1 MSSSRRAFLIG
12 GGIGSLAAAAFM
24 IRDGGMKGSQISI
37 FETMPLTGGCIDA
50 AGSPDQGY
58 IMRGSRMMTADDF
71 ECTWGLFQSIPS
83 LSTPGKSVFQ
93 ETMDFSEKV
102 PWNAKAR
109 MIDGNRAVVDT
120 STMGFSMA
128 DRIELLRLSEASEDE
143 LEGSRITDWLSP
155 AFLETNFWQM
165 WATTFAFQPWHSA
178 LELRRYMHR
187 FIKSFSRIDRLS
199 GVKHPVYN
207 HYDSF
212 IRPLTAWLENH
223 GVQFRMETTVT
234 DLDLVTEDG
243 RVLVTGIHYK
253 HPSLAGHVDV
263 GSDDVVVLQS
273 GSMTEASSIGSMDS
287 APRHL
292 RAGDSKSWALWEK
305 LAAGRPEFGC
315 PSAFN
320 SSIPETCW
328 QSFTVTLSDTV
339 FFDNMER
346 FTGNVAGTGGIVT
359 FKDSRWLMSIVLYHQ
374 PHFIGQPSDVQVF
387 WGYALHPDRIGDFVA
402 RPMSECSGREILRE
416 LSGHL
421 RFDNKVFA
429 SANCIPCRMPYITSQ
444 FMPRKKSDRPL
455 PVPKNS
461 RNLALVSQFVEIP
474 QDVVFTIEYSIRA
487 AQIAVYELM
496 EIEKEIPPVHP
507 YDKSVRQQ
515 IKAIIKAFK

>member
-1 MSSSRRAFLIG
+1 
-12 GGIGSLAAAAFM
+12 
-24 IRDGGMKGSQISI
+24 
-37 FETMPLTGGCIDA
+37 
-50 AGSPDQGY
+50 
-58 IMRGSRMMTADDF
+58 
-71 ECTWGLFQSIPS
+71 
-83 LSTPGKSVFQ
+83 
-93 ETMDFSEKV
+93 
-102 PWNAKAR
+102 
-109 MIDGNRAVVDT
+109 
-120 STMGFSMA
+120 
-128 DRIELLRLSEASEDE
+128 
-143 LEGSRITDWLSP
+143 
-155 AFLETNFWQM
+155 
-165 WATTFAFQPWHSA
+165 
-178 LELRRYMHR
+178 MHR
-187 FIKSFSRIDRLS
+187 FINSFSRIDRLS

-212 IRPLTAWLENH
+212 IRPLTAWLESH

-243 RVLVTGIHYK
+243 IVRVTGIHYNK
-253 HPSLAGHVDV
+253 ANVAGHLDV
-263 GSDDVVVLQS
+263 GFDDMVVLQN
-273 GSMTEASSIGSMDS
+273 GSMTEASSFGSMDS
-287 APRHL
+287 APRYL
-292 RAGDSKSWALWEK
+292 TEADSKGWALWEK

-320 SSIPETCW
+320 SRIPESCW

-339 FFDNMER
+339 FFDEMER
-346 FTGNVAGTGGIVT
+346 FTGNAAGTGGIVT

-374 PHFIGQPSDVQVF
+374 PHFIGQPLDVQVF

-402 RPMSECSGREILRE
+402 RAMSECSGREILRE

-421 RFDNKVFA
+421 RFDEKVFT

-444 FMPRKKSDRPL
+444 FMPRKKSDRPS

-496 EIEKEIPPVHP
+496 EIDKKIPPVRPH
-507 YDKSVRQQ
+507 DKSFRQQ
-515 IKAIIKAFK
+515 IKAVIKAFK